1 MKSAETQAF
10 LEKEARLSTSKEA
23 IRFIESDATISKWFN
38 GSTKNPRTKY
48 GYGYRL
54 LVFFKKLAKSPAQF
68 LKELESDYKT
78 TKIEAKGII
87 ASLANSQSLANQT
100 IDALK
105 DFTRFY
111 EVQPKLE
118 LEYLPRKRKR
128 QKRREEWKVVERVI
142 DECPVP
148 YRDILRFMLWTGID
162 EHTFGLINS
171 NAPEVTQLNGG
182 DVHLSLQRQMKN
194 DKPYVRIDLPPRKS
208 SNDTYFIL
216 APKIYVPTQFPL
228 RSIEYKGR
236 GGILIT
242 SRRLQSNFRT
252 AAKALGVWH
261 PGYGPHTLRS
271 IFRTRCAELGIPEV
285 AEWQLGRGSD
295 IYGYA
300 REGFDEKFILEGP
313 VGSDGEKKGGL
324 TRLWESAPIV
334 DRQTIHAELSER
346 DGKIEQLRTEL
357 TQLQEAQK
365 VLDRILKETTGY
377 GVIQGT
383 NTETGKQSGIGIYLA
398 DRKKLEDL
406 ADRTKKARPTRKKGK
421 SAT

>member
-1 MKSAETQAF
+1 M
-10 LEKEARLSTSKEA
+10 EKEARLSTSKEA
-23 IRFIESDATISKWFN
+23 LRFIESDATISKWFN
-38 GSTKNPRTKY
+38 GSTKSPRTKY

-111 EVQPKLE
+111 EAQPKLE

-128 QKRREEWKVVERVI
+128 QKRREEWKIVEKVI
-142 DECPVP
+142 DETPIP
-148 YRDILRFMLWTGID
+148 YRQILRFMLWTGID

-171 NAPEVTQLNGG
+171 NAPEVARLNGG
-182 DVHLSLQRQMKN
+182 DVHKSLEEQMKN
-194 DKPYVRIDLPPRKS
+194 DKPYARIDLPPRKS
-208 SNDTYFIL
+208 SNDIYFIL
-216 APKIYVPTQFPL
+216 CPKIYVPDLPL

-252 AAKALGVWH
+252 AAKALNIWH

-271 IFRTRCAELGIPEV
+271 IFRTRCGELGIPEV

-300 REGFDEKFILEGP
+300 REGFDETFILEGP
-313 VGSDGEKKGGL
+313 AGQDGNKKGGL

-334 DRQTIHAELSER
+334 DRQTVRGELEQR
-346 DGKIEQLRTEL
+346 DSKIEQLEK
-357 TQLQEAQK
+357 K
-365 VLDRILKETTGY
+365 VLELSKGVIYERLMVDLAGGDDFLIEKGLKAGYLKERKDGSGFETTAKLRAE
-377 GVIQGT
+377 I
-383 NTETGKQSGIGIYLA
+383 ERKGK
-398 DRKKLEDL
+398 RKK
-406 ADRTKKARPTRKKGK
+406 A
-421 SAT
+421 